1 MPIPHL
7 WYLQEYGNPIGDD
20 PNLCIAWNLT
30 NNFVRSHEKC
40 PRCRRCPKLSETW
53 DTMQSLCQAGG
64 HTQKVLMSR
73 KKPRPLSN
81 ASGASGAS
89 GGSTLRFWEFVT
101 ELTEL
106 MCFWTLSCGKSFGLS
121 WLGLRPET
129 ELVAVVASYITWGEC
144 LSVVPHETEKITLAV
159 DGEDCLASLFLC
171 SLLMP
176 RPSMTHCKTLDSFYR
191 LSIVPQCLEH
201 PKWSKCGVLQDS
213 DSDSSGSSALSPWD
227 PWVKLQVMSCWS
239 ESSASISLIEH
250 DWKRSNDPEHLQ
262 LDRRWDLH
270 ELFLRKPLHES
281 RLFFARLTLGQN
293 AISKI
298 FGQGA
303 CSRVWHG

>member
-1 MPIPHL
+1 MRSVRDVADVRNLRYDAVLVPGWRAHTESPHVPQKTQTFEQCVRCL
-7 WYLQEYGNPIGDD
+7 WCLR
-20 PNLCIAWNLT
+20 W
-30 NNFVRSHEKC
+30 F
-40 PRCRRCPKLSETW
+40 
-53 DTMQSLCQAGG
+53 DTQI
-64 HTQKVLMSR
+64 
-73 KKPRPLSN
+73 
-81 ASGASGAS
+81 
-89 GGSTLRFWEFVT
+89 LRICESYW

-129 ELVAVVASYITWGEC
+129 ELVAVVACYITWGEC

-176 RPSMTHCKTLDSFYR
+176 RPSMTHCKTFDSFYR
-191 LSIVPQCLEH
+191 LSVVPQCLEH

-250 DWKRSNDPEHLQ
+250 DWKRSNDPEYLQ
-262 LDRRWDLH
+262 LDRRWDHH

-293 AISKI
+293 AISEI

-303 CSRVWHG
+303 CT